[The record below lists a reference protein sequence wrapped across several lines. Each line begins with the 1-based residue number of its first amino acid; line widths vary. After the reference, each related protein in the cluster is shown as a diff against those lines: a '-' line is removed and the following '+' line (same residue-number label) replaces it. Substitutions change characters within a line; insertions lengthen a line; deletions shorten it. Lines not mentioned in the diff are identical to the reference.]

1 MKHSI
6 ELSLRE
12 PSGVPRQRYPV
23 ICGVPFPQGM
33 LADVDS
39 LRLMDK
45 NSELPLQVAQ
55 TCVWQDGSVRWALL
69 DFQVDVS
76 PTEERKLQLEFGDG
90 IHRNAEPDN
99 TVRIAKSGDEIRLET
114 GLITV
119 YFKGGGRIP
128 FEQIRFKEHPVFFS
142 DDAILSVRVD
152 GKDYRAKGGDSTVK
166 VEESGPLRAVV
177 TTQGAFTT
185 EDADKSLDV
194 VARIHACAGL
204 PYLRIYLT
212 LTNRVPQPL
221 VHLERATLKLQLADV
236 DGNGFILGSA
246 GHYGK
251 FAVHRAKEGRVSLRC
266 STEPAPDTAVRRAA
280 TEYTVIAG
288 ADAPT
293 KHPGPSWHAPLL
305 GSATVGQSANLPEG
319 FHTTLALRH
328 IWHNAP
334 KELSVT
340 SDGIQL
346 ELYPEWESPLE
357 FYRGVAKTHELLLSF
372 GEGTPDELKTK
383 LTAIAFLEPMSAM
396 VSTPHWIEESGAF
409 GRLFRYQ
416 PEKYPWFE
424 FLFRRLHEKWCW
436 RPDQFRIGDYQLG
449 TTMLDFADQWLPRR
463 GGQWENNE
471 MDYGYAL
478 MLQTLRTAYPVPL
491 PIIEQVI
498 HHQID
503 VDTRHDSSREWEI
516 GGQCYHFAKHGWAVG
531 IALCH
536 EWLEGPLFFYLVTG
550 YRRALEVAL
559 ARAEHFCRAVDAGIH
574 RQKTIARVSGYPLMA
589 LSTIYEHF
597 PNPKY
602 LCACEKILDWL
613 EEWVADEGGLVWNT
627 FGPERVDNAE
637 GILGRGVICQGLMR
651 YHRLTKSER
660 AWKLLTD
667 AIEHALA
674 TGLFT
679 REGFAVKM
687 SSLRRNYYA
696 PGESDFILEP
706 LAYVAMECKNSVF
719 AEECED
725 SVCAKH
731 QEYLRLGYLNLKLA
745 VIQRNAVRGPG
756 HPTTEEYRFW
766 LPFLDYLDRVGMLED
781 LRLC

>member
-1 MKHSI
+1 MKHCI

-12 PSGVPRQRYPV
+12 PSGVPRQQYPV
-23 ICGVPFPQGM
+23 TCGVPFPQGM
-33 LADVDS
+33 LADVDAI
-39 LRLMDK
+39 RLMDK
-45 NSELPLQVAQ
+45 NSELPLQAAR
-55 TCVWQDGSVRWALL
+55 TCAWQDGSVRWALL

-76 PTEERKLQLEFGDG
+76 PTEERKLQLQFGADVC
-90 IHRNAEPDN
+90 RSAEPDN
-99 TVRIAKSGDEIRLET
+99 TVRIAKPEDEVRLET
-114 GLITV
+114 SSIAV
-119 YFKGGGRIP
+119 SFKGGGRLP
-128 FEQIRFKEHPVFFS
+128 FEQIWFRGHPVLFS

-152 GKDYRAKGGDSTVK
+152 GKNYRAQGGDSTVE

-177 TTQGAFTT
+177 AIQGAFIAEDGSTT
-185 EDADKSLDV
+185 SLDV
-194 VARIHACAGL
+194 AARICVYAGL

-221 VHLERATLKLQLADV
+221 VHLEQATLKLQLADI
-236 DGNGFILGSA
+236 DGDGFILGSA

-251 FAVHRAKEGRVSLRC
+251 FTVHRAKEGRVSLRC
-266 STEPAPDTAVRRAA
+266 STESVPDKAVRRAA
-280 TEYTVIAG
+280 TEYTVITG
-288 ADAPT
+288 EDAPT
-293 KHPGPSWHAPLL
+293 QHPGPSWHAPLL
-305 GSATVGQSANLPEG
+305 GCATVLSRKE

-340 SDGIQL
+340 PDGMQL

-357 FYRGVAKTHELLLSF
+357 FYRGVAKTHELCLSF

-383 LTAIAFLEPMSAM
+383 LTAVAFQEPMGAM
-396 VSTPHWIEESGAF
+396 VSTPQWIEESGAF

-424 FLFRRLHEKWCW
+424 FLFRRLQEKWCW
-436 RPDQFRIGDYQLG
+436 RPDQYRIGEHQLG
-449 TTMLDFADQWLPRR
+449 TTMLDFGDHWLPRR
-463 GGQWENNE
+463 NGQWENNE

-516 GGQCYHFAKHGWAVG
+516 GGQCYHFAKHGWPAG

-559 ARAEHFCRAVDAGIH
+559 ARAEHFCKAVDAGVH

-597 PNPKY
+597 PERKY
-602 LCACEKILDWL
+602 LRACEKILDWL

-651 YHRLTKSER
+651 YHRLTKSAR

-706 LAYVAMECKNSVF
+706 LAYIAMERNLSK
-719 AEECED
+719 ECE
-725 SVCAKH
+725 KNKN

-745 VIQRNAVRGPG
+745 VIQRNAVHGPG

-766 LPFLDYLDRVGMLED
+766 LPFLDYLDRAGILED
-781 LRLC
+781 LKLC